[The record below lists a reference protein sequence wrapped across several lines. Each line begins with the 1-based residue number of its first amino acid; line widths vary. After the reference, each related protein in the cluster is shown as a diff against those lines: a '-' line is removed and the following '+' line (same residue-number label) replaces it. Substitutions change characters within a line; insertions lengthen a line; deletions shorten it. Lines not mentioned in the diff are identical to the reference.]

1 MNLILYNK
9 VDASI
14 YSDLIYYLNMFI
26 NNLYKVNRNLNIF
39 ANE

>member
-14 YSDLIYYLNMFI
+14 YSDLIYYLNMLM
-26 NNLYKVNRNLNIF
+26 NNFKNSI
-39 ANE
+39 